1 MSKPIYPLPE
11 ADEELRAAILRYE
24 EERRGLGDDF
34 WSQVQHA
41 LELISEHPQIGNVL
55 RTRTGRQLRRLLV
68 RRFPFHVI
76 YRERPEFIEVIA
88 FAHTSRR
95 PQYWRT
101 RGA

>member
-1 MSKPIYPLPE
+1 LSKSIYPLPE
-11 ADEELRAAILRYE
+11 AENELRAAILRYE
-24 EERRGLGDDF
+24 EERSGLGDEL

-41 LELISEHPQIGNVL
+41 LELISEHPRVGNVV

-68 RRFPFHVI
+68 RRFPFYVI
-76 YRERPEFIEVIA
+76 YREWPEFIEVIA

-95 PQYWRT
+95 PRYWRT